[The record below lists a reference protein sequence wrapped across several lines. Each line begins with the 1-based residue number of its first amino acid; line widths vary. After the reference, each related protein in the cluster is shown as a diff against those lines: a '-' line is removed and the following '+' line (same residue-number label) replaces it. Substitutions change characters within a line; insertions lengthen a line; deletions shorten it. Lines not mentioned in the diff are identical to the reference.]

1 MRPSDWRKC
10 LVPRL
15 MLEFVRNRATD
26 RKYRL
31 LTCAALRSVWDRLP
45 DDRCR
50 EAVELAER
58 YAEGRATDAER
69 QATWQQ
75 MERARDQALVHGAQD
90 AAMWYRDVRNAL
102 AEHLNQY
109 TPPAEINGR
118 KLCDLIRDLFMPFP
132 GIQIDPDWLA
142 WNNGTVAKMA
152 RVIYDERRFAE
163 VPILGDALE
172 EAGCMDQDI
181 LVHCRAPKGV
191 HVAGCWVLDLL
202 LNQS

>member
-1 MRPSDWRKC
+1 MRPSDWRTC

-15 MLEFVRNRATD
+15 MLESVSNRATV

-31 LTCAALRSVWDRLP
+31 LTCAALRSVWNRLP

-58 YAEGRATDAER
+58 LADGQARDAER
-69 QATWQQ
+69 QAMVLQLRDGTEQALLQ
-75 MERARDQALVHGAQD
+75 GARDLE
-90 AAMWYRDVRNAL
+90 MWFRDLRNAL
-102 AEHLNQY
+102 AENLTPY
-109 TPPAEINGR
+109 TPPAEVNGR
-118 KLCDLIRDLFMPFP
+118 KLCDLIRDLFAPDP
-132 GIQIDPDWLA
+132 GIQVEPDWLT

-172 EAGCMDQDI
+172 EAGCMNQEI
-181 LVHCRAPKGV
+181 LAHCRARKGV

-202 LNQS
+202 NQS